1 MLKVP
6 KIKQL
11 VIRAANAPPTPP
23 PPNTRVEVINSFFS
37 GDKEVTESIK
47 H

>member
-11 VIRAANAPPTPP
+11 VIRAANAPPPP
-23 PPNTRVEVINSFFS
+23 PPPQHTPRSDKLVFS
-37 GDKEVTESIK
+37 GAKEVTESIK

>member
-11 VIRAANAPPTPP
+11 VIGAAKGPP
-23 PPNTRVEVINSFFS
+23 PPPPQHTPRSEKLVFS
-37 GDKEVTESIK
+37 GAVEVTESIK

>member
-1 MLKVP
+1 MLKLP

-11 VIRAANAPPTPP
+11 VIGAAKAQPP
-23 PPNTRVEVINSFFS
+23 PPPPQHTPRSEKLVFS
-37 GDKEVTESIK
+37 GAVEVTESSK

>member
-11 VIRAANAPPTPP
+11 VIRAANAPPPP
-23 PPNTRVEVINSFFS
+23 PPQHTPRSDKLVFS

>member
-11 VIRAANAPPTPP
+11 VIGAAKAPPPQHTP
-23 PPNTRVEVINSFFS
+23 RSDKLVFS
-37 GDKEVTESIK
+37 GAKEVTESIN

>member
-23 PPNTRVEVINSFFS
+23 PNTRLEVINSFFS

>member
-11 VIRAANAPPTPP
+11 VIGAADRTPAPPKHTP
-23 PPNTRVEVINSFFS
+23 RSEKLVFS
-37 GDKEVTESIK
+37 GAVEVTESSK